1 MEHLISDLFRNSLYF
16 SKKHAKEPFGPA
28 LNWFSPVPKGS
39 LQEGGVYIKFKK
51 LAFWW
56 KVFVP
61 FDGSN
66 LTGEMCSNCRHTLK
80 KK

>member
-56 KVFVP
+56 KVLFPSMVLILQGKCVQIV
-61 FDGSN
+61 D
-66 LTGEMCSNCRHTLK
+66 TL
-80 KK
+80 